1 MDLFHLIFRGV
12 LLGFILAFLIGPV
25 FFALIRLSLEKGVRP
40 ASIFAAGTAASDIL
54 ALGLA
59 YFLIAGFSENPHY
72 KSILGW
78 TGGIIMIIFGIV
90 DIIKKPIKST
100 GDTILSNRWY
110 SLFLK
115 GFILNLVN
123 PFVYIF
129 WIGIVASL
137 SIDKT
142 LNGNDHSI
150 LLLSMIITVY
160 LTDLL
165 KAWMAFRI
173 SHLITDKTLLLI
185 SRILGIGLIA
195 FGLRL
200 IWFGSTGR

>member
-1 MDLFHLIFRGV
+1 MDLLQLIFRGV

-25 FFALIRLSLEKGVRP
+25 FFALIRVSLEKGVKS
-40 ASIFAAGTAASDIL
+40 ASIFAAGTAMSDIL
-54 ALGLA
+54 ALCLA
-59 YFLIAGFSENPHY
+59 YFLMAGFSENPHY
-72 KSILGW
+72 KAILGW
-78 TGGIIMIIFGIV
+78 TGGIIMIIFGVV
-90 DIIKKPIKST
+90 DIVKKPIKST
-100 GDTILSNRWY
+100 GDTIISNRWY

-129 WIGIVASL
+129 WVGIVASL
-137 SIDKT
+137 SIDKA
-142 LNGNDHSI
+142 LDGNDHFI

-173 SHLITDKTLLLI
+173 SYLITDKTLLLL
-185 SRILGIGLIA
+185 SRILGIGMIA

-200 IWFGSTGR
+200 IWFGCSGM